1 MDFRGPPTTAD
12 ANRLILLPPFCAAGR
27 AMCFHNRAID
37 QVQTVARF
45 CRQRVENTLP
55 DSSPRPAVEPIVRAR
70 VWAVAFG
77 QIAPWDPRPQHVKY
91 CIHDPP
97 VVRARALPTL
107 RHERLESIP
116 FLIAEI
122 ESHDPPPPAVNH
134 DAGCFSVNYAGT
146 DPSAV
151 SKPKTMAPMGSC
163 FHPRNTQVNSK
174 ISWIARMGHGLRQ
187 QASLMT
193 AVTAAAD
200 RRSLSSLLEKLLEEY
215 CHERGFLEAGAVF
228 RVSDEIFLAHL

>member
-1 MDFRGPPTTAD
+1 
-12 ANRLILLPPFCAAGR
+12 
-27 AMCFHNRAID
+27 MCFHNRAID

-107 RHERLESIP
+107 RHERLESRP

-146 DPSAV
+146 DPNVYDPVFQDARLEPFADQADDALV
-151 SKPKTMAPMGSC
+151 ADPM
-163 FHPRNTQVNSK
+163 
-174 ISWIARMGHGLRQ
+174 L
-187 QASLMT
+187 
-193 AVTAAAD
+193 
-200 RRSLSSLLEKLLEEY
+200 
-215 CHERGFLEAGAVF
+215 HEP
-228 RVSDEIFLAHL
+228 DEPVLAHRVEERLDVGVQYVAH

>member
-1 MDFRGPPTTAD
+1 
-12 ANRLILLPPFCAAGR
+12 
-27 AMCFHNRAID
+27 MCFHNRAID

-107 RHERLESIP
+107 RHERLESRP

-146 DPSAV
+146 DPNTPIRDVPGTISCRTPRRFASNDVLSKLTPVILPSGRLSLVTRPAPSGSAALI
-151 SKPKTMAPMGSC
+151 KTIGIVVVAAFAAFAGSM
-163 FHPRNTQVNSK
+163 PPTAT
-174 ISWIARMGHGLRQ
+174 ITATLR
-187 QASLMT
+187 SIKS
-193 AVTAAAD
+193 VTTPD
-200 RRSLSSLLEKLLEEY
+200 SRSDWPSTE
-215 CHERGFLEAGAVF
+215 
-228 RVSDEIFLAHL
+228 

>member
-1 MDFRGPPTTAD
+1 
-12 ANRLILLPPFCAAGR
+12 
-27 AMCFHNRAID
+27 MCFHNRAID

-107 RHERLESIP
+107 RHERLESRP

-134 DAGCFSVNYAGT
+134 DPGCFSVNYAGT
-146 DPSAV
+146 DPSSRCCV
-151 SKPKTMAPMGSC
+151 
-163 FHPRNTQVNSK
+163 
-174 ISWIARMGHGLRQ
+174 
-187 QASLMT
+187 
-193 AVTAAAD
+193 AVTSGTASIPPFGSRAKVSMAGSISTALRTSMRTGLTANAGAAASKE
-200 RRSLSSLLEKLLEEY
+200 RQNASAKVAVCVLKSSATRSRLGASSLSRASHLPTMSFSK
-215 CHERGFLEAGAVF
+215 AVKPVTLPLGLA
-228 RVSDEIFLAHL
+228 RVGTT

>member
-1 MDFRGPPTTAD
+1 VGSSIGGSED
-12 ANRLILLPPFCAAGR
+12 R
-27 AMCFHNRAID
+27 ASFALMRATSAMAISM
-37 QVQTVARF
+37 V
-45 CRQRVENTLP
+45 
-55 DSSPRPAVEPIVRAR
+55 IVM
-70 VWAVAFG
+70 
-77 QIAPWDPRPQHVKY
+77 
-91 CIHDPP
+91 
-97 VVRARALPTL
+97 L
-107 RHERLESIP
+107 
-116 FLIAEI
+116 
-122 ESHDPPPPAVNH
+122 
-134 DAGCFSVNYAGT
+134 
-146 DPSAV
+146 SAV

>member
-1 MDFRGPPTTAD
+1 
-12 ANRLILLPPFCAAGR
+12 
-27 AMCFHNRAID
+27 MCFHNRAID

-107 RHERLESIP
+107 RHERLESRP

-146 DPSAV
+146 DPSAKQQ
-151 SKPKTMAPMGSC
+151 SRADKLRHHTSQLTATCFGRIEDTMADPES
-163 FHPRNTQVNSK
+163 SK
-174 ISWIARMGHGLRQ
+174 SGTGDVQHFARDDAPL
-187 QASLMT
+187 
-193 AVTAAAD
+193 
-200 RRSLSSLLEKLLEEY
+200 SLSCQLP
-215 CHERGFLEAGAVF
+215 
-228 RVSDEIFLAHL
+228 